1 MRTLTFITIAA
12 LSLWSCKDN
21 TDQADAFGNFES
33 TDVVISSETS
43 GRILVFDPEEGTQI
57 EKGSVIAI
65 IDTTILHLQEAEM
78 NAGMKSIR
86 TRISSIDAQNNI
98 LHQQIENLRINI
110 NRTEKM
116 LKDGAA
122 TQKQLDDLEGQESV
136 MEKQILAN
144 DTQKSSV
151 MAELSLYESKKATL
165 REQINR
171 STVKSP
177 LKATIIQKYSEAGE
191 ITTAGKPLAKLADL
205 SVMKLKVYVSGA
217 HIGKIKLG
225 QQCTIRIDNGE
236 KEYSSLP
243 GTISFVSEKAEFT
256 PKIIQTKDERVTLV
270 YAVRIDV
277 VNDGSLKA
285 GMPGEAIFS
294 ALNN

>member
-1 MRTLTFITIAA
+1 MKKMRTYSIVMIAA
-12 LSLWSCKDN
+12 LSLWSCKNDA
-21 TDQADAFGNFES
+21 DQADAYGNFES

-43 GRILVFDPEEGTQI
+43 GRILLFDPEEGTSI
-57 EKGSVIAI
+57 GIGSVIAI
-65 IDTTILHLQEAEM
+65 IDTTLLHLQEAEI
-78 NAGMKSIR
+78 NAAMRSIR
-86 TRISSIDAQNNI
+86 TRISSIEAQNNI
-98 LHQQIENLRINI
+98 LHQQIENLKVNI
-110 NRTEKM
+110 SRTERM

-122 TQKQLDDLEGQESV
+122 TQKQLDDLQGQESV
-136 MEKQILAN
+136 LDKQILAN
-144 DTQKSSV
+144 DTQKASV
-151 MAELSLYESKKATL
+151 MAELALYESKKATL

-177 LKATIIQKYSEAGE
+177 LKATIIQKYAEAGE

-217 HIGKIKLG
+217 QIGMIKLG

-236 KEYSSLP
+236 KGYSSLK

-285 GMPGEAIFS
+285 GMPGEAIFTD
-294 ALNN
+294 

>member
-12 LSLWSCKDN
+12 LGLLSCKDN
-21 TDQADAFGNFES
+21 TEQADAYGNFES

-43 GRILVFDPEEGTQI
+43 GRILVFDPEEGTKI
-57 EKGSVIAI
+57 EKGSLIAI

-78 NAGMKSIR
+78 NAGMRSIR
-86 TRISSIDAQNNI
+86 TRISSIEAQNNI
-98 LHQQIENLRINI
+98 LHQQIANLRINI

-177 LKATIIQKYSEAGE
+177 LNATIIQKYSESGE

-217 HIGKIKLG
+217 QIGKIKLG
-225 QQCTIRIDNGE
+225 QQCKIRIDNGE
-236 KEYSSLP
+236 KEYSSLT
-243 GTISFVSEKAEFT
+243 GIISFVSEKAEFT

-285 GMPGEAIFS
+285 GMPGEALFS
-294 ALNN
+294 PINN